1 MKKVGI
7 LTFQRASNYGA
18 ALQMYALQK
27 QIRDLGHDAEVI
39 DFLCH
44 RVFDNYKPFLLNHLF
59 HPRALIGDF
68 LNASIKVGRNRRFD
82 TFARKTMR
90 FSKPVTK
97 DSLASISDSYD
108 VYVVGSDQ
116 VWNPL
121 ITGSESAYF
130 LDFVKDKSKRRS
142 YAASFGVSV
151 WPESSLLPIANLLES
166 MGCIST
172 REETGK
178 KLIQS
183 ITEKTTTI
191 TVDLDPVFLLG
202 KEGWLPLSEK
212 KVGSKPYLFIY
223 TVGSGRVDE
232 VYRTASRL
240 AEERGLD
247 IINLRYYRS
256 LRHGEYQI
264 GHVVYEAGPDD
275 FVSFIANASCVVT
288 DSFHAT
294 AFSIIFHKQVYVSMP
309 EKVGSRI
316 SNLFFITGIDGRVI
330 GKAMKTIDWDKSDR
344 QLEEARKKS
353 IDHLKKIIGADSL
366 Q

>member
-18 ALQMYALQK
+18 ALQMYALQRK
-27 QIRDLGHDAEVI
+27 IRDLGYDAEVI
-39 DFLCH
+39 DFICPQ
-44 RVFDNYKPFLLNHLF
+44 VFDGYKPFLINHLF

-68 LNASIKVGRNRRFD
+68 LNASIKVGRNHRFD
-82 TFARKTMR
+82 TFTRKTMR
-90 FSKPVTK
+90 FSRPLTK
-97 DSLASISDSYD
+97 DKLSSVSDSYD

-151 WPESSLLPIANLLES
+151 WPESSLLPIANLLEN

-172 REETGK
+172 REEAGK
-178 KLIQS
+178 KLIQV
-183 ITEKTTTI
+183 ITEKTAPI

-202 KEGWLPLSEK
+202 KEGWLPLVEK
-212 KVGSKPYLFIY
+212 ANVSKPYLFIY
-223 TVGSGRVDE
+223 TVGSGHANE

-240 AEERGLD
+240 AEEKGLD
-247 IINLRYYRS
+247 IINLRYSRS

-294 AFSIIFHKQVYVSMP
+294 AFSVIFHKPMYISMP

-316 SNLFFITGIDGRVI
+316 SNLFSIAGIDDRVI
-330 GKAMKTIDWDKSDR
+330 GKPMKDIDWDKSDR
-344 QLEEARKKS
+344 RMEEAREKS
-353 IDHLKKIIGADSL
+353 IAHLKKIIGD
-366 Q
+366 